1 MSLGIQQEASY
12 AGDGL
17 WRWSVW
23 LDGPDAELDG
33 VESVEWVLHPTF
45 PNPIVLVR
53 QRQTRFRLDSS
64 GWGAFEIN
72 AHVQTKAGTHQH
84 LKHWLRLEEEPD
96 RDSAAAPPAEE
107 RPAVFVS
114 AGVRDAAW
122 EEAVRDALTRRD
134 LVVLTASDLPGGV
147 PAEAAIS
154 STLDKADMVVG
165 IFSDKSGPWAEREV
179 TAAVE
184 KDLSVVPLV
193 VGPHA
198 KVPAHLQAVRAVRV
212 ERLDEVDAAIGQ
224 IVDRLR

>member
-17 WRWSVW
+17 WKWSVW
-23 LDGPDAELDG
+23 LDGSDAELDG

-53 QRQTRFRLDSS
+53 QRQTRFRLDAS

-72 AHVQTKAGTHQH
+72 AQVETKDGPHQH
-84 LKHWLRLEEEPD
+84 LKAWLRLEEAD
-96 RDSAAAPPAEE
+96 RDQAAMPPAEA

-114 AGVRDAAW
+114 AGVKDAAW
-122 EEAVRDALTRRD
+122 EEAVRDALTRRN
-134 LVVLTASDLPGGV
+134 LVVLTASDVPGGL

-165 IFSDKSGPWAEREV
+165 IVSDTSGSWAEREV
-179 TAAVE
+179 MKAME
-184 KDLSVVPLV
+184 KDLPVVPLV
-193 VGPHA
+193 VGAHA
-198 KVPAHLQAVRAVRV
+198 EVPAHLKGVQAARV

-224 IVDRLR
+224 IVERLR